1 MCLYGAKCCFEVHV
15 MCLHGSDVV
24 RLYGEGA
31 RRVGG
36 GGGCDGLGG
45 MGWGGGGRGGLDWA
59 GWEGLVFLVHGVL
72 LLDPYLVVQVSPC
85 PVISQRTL
93 LSTRIQNGFPCLQ
106 RLE

>member
-1 MCLYGAKCCFEVHV
+1 MAQML
-15 MCLHGSDVV
+15 SDCMG
-24 RLYGEGA
+24 RGLEGC
-31 RRVGG
+31 GG

-93 LSTRIQNGFPCLQ
+93 LSTGIQSGFPCLQ